1 VKIVTITITMSEL
14 DFDDMVSGMRS
25 ALDMAEDE
33 EFDDTQVV
41 RELLFAADAD
51 IDMRD
56 AALSID
62 VEYDGI
68 DDEALGATEGD

>member
-1 VKIVTITITMSEL
+1 MKIVTITITMSEL